1 MIGSFTSGLSGLKAN
16 QTRLE
21 VIGNNIANAN
31 TVGFKSS
38 RVDFSDVLSR
48 TLRGAT
54 ASTAPV
60 QVGRGTTVGAIS
72 TQLTQGGF
80 QDSSNASDLAIQ
92 GSGFFVVADPNGQQ
106 FYTRAG
112 NFRTNTAGELVTV
125 EGFNVQGFNAADGQI
140 PVTSVLSNIQLPRE
154 PLPPRATSILGFSG
168 NLDASSPVIAT
179 DATGTQLRVGGI
191 DGIVGTLIDGSV
203 TLTDDGTGLI
213 AVAGLGT
220 TFTSVAAGETLIVD
234 GRAYTVDNVTDDTTM
249 ALVRPTLT
257 GTIEGV
263 TGSSRITG
271 TGTAFTTELRVGDT
285 LTIDNNDVVI
295 TAISSDTEFSIETG
309 LANDVPAG
317 ALLTLGTA
325 AGIVTT
331 ESRAESA
338 VAPAGTTRLADL
350 PTSNLSVSV
359 NGSTNVLVRN
369 LTTGEQLVVTLTGS
383 QTVNEMVEAIQNA
396 GITGYTLNDA
406 NFQLSQLDS
415 DNGAATSFQF
425 VDSQGAQHVGI
436 MSYFR
441 TETPG
446 TWVWSMDIP
455 AANGLTQDPA
465 NAFTTNTRGTLIFGQ
480 SGAVEGF
487 RNLAGSDVFS
497 LTFDASTSARTISVE
512 MNADTVG
519 TMTQF
524 NIAGDVVV
532 AANDGALP
540 GEFQGFTVDAN
551 GMVLG
556 QFSNGD
562 TRIIAQV
569 LLADFANATGLD
581 RAGANL
587 FSATASSGSAEL
599 ATAGQGGL
607 GRIIAG
613 ATELSN
619 VDLAEQFTALIM
631 AQRGFQASANVITTS
646 DTIMNDVLAL
656 KRG

>member
-1 MIGSFTSGLSGLKAN
+1 MIGSFISGLSGLRAN

-54 ASTAPV
+54 ASTAPL

-72 TQLTQGGF
+72 TQMTQGGF
-80 QDSSNASDLAIQ
+80 QDSANSGDLAIQ
-92 GSGFFVVADPNGQQ
+92 GSGFFVVADENGQQ

-125 EGFNVQGFNAADGQI
+125 EGFNVQGFNATDGQV
-140 PVTSVLSNIQLPRE
+140 PVTAVLDSIQLPRE
-154 PLPPRATSILGFSG
+154 PIPPRATSILEFRG

-179 DATGTQLRVGGI
+179 DPTGRQLRVGGQ
-191 DGIVGTLIDGSV
+191 DGIIGTLIAGSV
-203 TLTDDGTGLI
+203 TLTDDGTGL
-213 AVAGLGT
+213 VNVVGLGT
-220 TFTSVAAGETLIVD
+220 TFNSLTPGDTLIVD
-234 GRAYTVDNVTDDTTM
+234 GRAYAVDAVTDDTNMT
-249 ALVRPTLT
+249 LVRPTLT
-257 GTIEGV
+257 GTIDGV

-285 LTIDNNDVVI
+285 IDIAGTDVVI
-295 TAISSDTEFSIETG
+295 TAIASDTELSIGTPLTADVAAG
-309 LANDVPAG
+309 PLA
-317 ALLTLGTA
+317 LGQA

-338 VAPAGTTRLADL
+338 VAPGGTTRLADL
-350 PTSNLSVSV
+350 PSSNLTVSL
-359 NGSTNVLVRN
+359 NGSTNVLVQDQ
-369 LTTGEQLVVTLTGS
+369 TTGEQIAITLTGS
-383 QTVNEMVEAIQNA
+383 QTVNEMVESIQNA
-396 GITGYTLNDA
+396 GIPGYTLNDP
-406 NFQLSQLDS
+406 NFQLSQLDN
-415 DNGAATSFQF
+415 DNGSATSFRF

-436 MSYFR
+436 MSFFR

-446 TWVWSMDIP
+446 TWVWNVDIP
-455 AANGLTQDPA
+455 AADALTQDPA
-465 NAFTTNTRGTLIFGQ
+465 FQFTQSTRGTLTFNDG
-480 SGAVEGF
+480 GTVESF
-487 RNLAGSDVFS
+487 RNLAGADVFN

-512 MNADTVG
+512 MSADTIG
-519 TMTQF
+519 SMTQF

-532 AANDGALP
+532 GENDGTLP

-551 GMVLG
+551 GMILG
-556 QFSNGD
+556 QFSNGA
-562 TRIIAQV
+562 TMTIAQV
-569 LLADFANATGLD
+569 LLADFANPPGMD
-581 RAGANL
+581 KAGSNL
-587 FSATASSGSAEL
+587 FSANASSGSAEF

-646 DTIMNDVLAL
+646 DTIMNDVLSL